1 MRLLSDK
8 LKLYLVLETK
18 YLLMPLNDFLDE
30 VLKGGVSTVQLRNKS
45 QNIDD
50 KLQCA
55 YITREITDKYGAL
68 FIINDNAKL
77 AEKVSADGVHIGVTD
92 EKPEIIRQKYSSMI
106 IGYSCNNKDDVL
118 TANQYADYAGIGPY
132 TETNTKKD
140 HRQILGRQGISNINS
155 MLNIPAVAIGGINID
170 NAEDVFGSGVA
181 GLAVSSFLCMS
192 KKPYDEA
199 KKLLEIINER
209 V

>member
-1 MRLLSDK
+1 MKLLSDK
-8 LKLYLVLETK
+8 LKLYLVLETA
-18 YLLMPLNDFLDE
+18 YLQMPLNNFLEE
-30 VLKGGVSTVQLRNKS
+30 VIKGGVSAVQLRNKS
-45 QNIDD
+45 QNIEE
-50 KLQCA
+50 KLQQA
-55 YITREITDKYGAL
+55 YIIREITNKYGAL
-68 FIINDNAKL
+68 FIINDNAEL
-77 AEKVSADGVHIGVTD
+77 AEKVSADGVHIGIND
-92 EKPEIIRQKYSSMI
+92 ENPEIIRQKYGNII

-140 HRQILGRQGISNINS
+140 HRQILGSKGISHINS
-155 MLNIPAVAIGGINID
+155 MLNIPAVAIGGINLD
-170 NAEDVFGSGVA
+170 NAKDVYSSGVK

-192 KKPYDEA
+192 KKPYDDA